1 MGKPGKGFLQEF
13 EESNKQH
20 FSMYITKIIE
30 IGKPFFS
37 DHYLGELA
45 SYLVCFRERRR
56 VNTEGKSNLQIMF
69 ILYVDDS
76 KFTCLIDIFERERE
90 R

>member
-1 MGKPGKGFLQEF
+1 MRRDEPEIFFLLGKKLYNMYHTHLSERNSPTRDRLVDGKYVGKPGKGFLQEF
-13 EESNKQH
+13 QESNIHH

-45 SYLVCFRERRR
+45 SYLVCF
-56 VNTEGKSNLQIMF
+56 
-69 ILYVDDS
+69 
-76 KFTCLIDIFERERE
+76 
-90 R
+90 